1 MMGRRAP
8 RPASLALRE
17 AVARSAPQ
25 TGLAAVQTVW
35 TEAVGPAIAAEAEPV
50 SERDGVLTVHCASA
64 TWAEELSL
72 MEAELLERL
81 RERLGDGC
89 PDSMRVLVGQPAR

>member
-1 MMGRRAP
+1 MGRSAP

-17 AVARSAPQ
+17 AVVRSAPQ
-25 TGLAAVQTVW
+25 TGLGAVQTVW
-35 TEAVGPAIAAEAEPV
+35 PDAVGAAIAAEAEPV
-50 SERDGVLTVHCASA
+50 AERDGVLTVRCASA

-72 MEAELLERL
+72 MEAELLGRL

-89 PDSMRVLVGQPAR
+89 PDSLKLLVG